1 MIADERHL
9 SESNRNAFKIQKTRR
24 KYESFLN
31 KFLESQ
37 AFSKIPKL
45 TLFHKLS
52 VWSRLR
58 FQNWNSSSFEL
69 FLWRGF
75 WHFYA
80 FLSSIYA
87 VCYCQRGS
95 LSWLLLFRQL
105 RRTQFLWA
113 RWICNRYNGNSTI
126 TVISST
132 SYCDD
137 LHPIGHSMI
146 NIESTW
152 PQHRLRIIIL
162 CHSRIIWDD
171 TKSLKLVLLVQ
182 FSRFEKSR

>member
-1 MIADERHL
+1 MI
-9 SESNRNAFKIQKTRR
+9 
-24 KYESFLN
+24 
-31 KFLESQ
+31 
-37 AFSKIPKL
+37 
-45 TLFHKLS
+45 
-52 VWSRLR
+52 RLR

-69 FLWRGF
+69 FPWRGF

-87 VCYCQRGS
+87 VFYCQRGS
-95 LSWLLLFRQL
+95 LSWLLFFRQSQIGDSIAKRKTEFFL
-105 RRTQFLWA
+105 SSFAIDSIFVWTRR
-113 RWICNRYNGNSTI
+113 ICNRYNGNSTI

-146 NIESTW
+146 NIDSTW

-182 FSRFEKSR
+182 FSRFEKSW